1 MPLSSSAA
9 REPIHTRQV
18 VCRGYHREDGLW
30 DVEGHLKDTKT
41 YDFDSQ
47 FRGNV
52 ASGEPIHEMWIRMT
66 VDDGFVIRDIEAV
79 TDASPFPICPAIAAN
94 FARLKGLSIRPGFYN
109 KVKEILGGIEGCTH
123 LVEMLG
129 PIATTAYQTIYP
141 YRDRLRRQRGE
152 ETRPPGVRPRF
163 LDSCH
168 GWSSKEEIVK
178 QLYPQF
184 YTGG

>member
-1 MPLSSSAA
+1 MPLSAA
-9 REPIHTRQV
+9 APREPVHTRQV
-18 VCRGYHREDGLW
+18 VCRGYCREDGLW
-30 DVEGHLKDTKT
+30 DVEGHLTDTKS
-41 YDFDSQ
+41 YDFNSQ
-47 FRGNV
+47 FRGTV
-52 ASGEPIHEMWIRMT
+52 TAGMAVHEMWVRLT
-66 VDDGFVIRDIEAV
+66 VDDGLVIRDLEAV

-94 FARLKGLSIRPGFYN
+94 FARLKGISIRPGFYN

-141 YRDRLRRQRGE
+141 YRDRMRRQRGE
-152 ETRPPGVRPRF
+152 EARPAGVRPRF

-184 YTGG
+184 YTGA